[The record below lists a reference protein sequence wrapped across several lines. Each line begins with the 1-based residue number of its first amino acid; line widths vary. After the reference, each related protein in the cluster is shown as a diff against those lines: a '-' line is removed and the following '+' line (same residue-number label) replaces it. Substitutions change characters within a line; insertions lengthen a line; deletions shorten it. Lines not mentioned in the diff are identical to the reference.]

1 MASPDE
7 SAVMQ
12 VLGRLLDRSHLAPP
26 DQLVGIVEQSLAGAG
41 WDITIYLVDYEQRE
55 LRPGSVKADRSAAQ
69 SVDGSLAGRCFRLGE
84 AIAVQGNDEAVWI
97 PLLDGV
103 DRLGVLLLRLPPPLA
118 IDDSETAAHVR
129 WVAYLIAHLIA
140 SKSKFADQFHLWRLT
155 DPRSVPSE
163 IIWSMLPPV
172 TVACEGVAIAG
183 GLEPTHSVA
192 GDIFDY
198 AIDADTAHVA
208 IADATGHD
216 LNSALI
222 GATVLGAYRSSR
234 RRLLSL
240 DETVVE
246 ADTAIGQIGP
256 HTYATGVFGQLSLS
270 TGLFQY
276 VNAGHPAP
284 LLLRAS
290 KVVKQLDA
298 GRRIVL
304 GHEGRPATVASEQLE
319 PGDWLVLYTDGVP
332 EARDDERRFFGLD
345 RLIDV
350 IERCAAD
357 RGSAAETLRRVMHAV
372 LEHQHGVL
380 QDDASVVVVQWMTG
394 LEHELEAT

>member
-1 MASPDE
+1 MAPRDE
-7 SAVMQ
+7 RAVLE
-12 VLGRLLDRSHLAPP
+12 VLGRLLDGSHLAPP
-26 DQLVGIVEQSLAGAG
+26 DQLVAIIEQSLAAAG
-41 WDITIYLVDYEQRE
+41 WEVTIYLVDYEQRE
-55 LRPGSVKADRSAAQ
+55 LRPISAKAHPSAAQ
-69 SVDGSLAGRCFRLGE
+69 SVDGTLAGRCFRLGDVIV
-84 AIAVQGNDEAVWI
+84 AQGAEDSVWI

-103 DRLGVLLLRLPPPLA
+103 DRLGVLLVTLPPSLD
-118 IDDSETAAHVR
+118 IDDSDTAAHVR

-140 SKSKFADQFHLWRLT
+140 AKSRFVDEFHLTRLT
-155 DPRSVPSE
+155 HRRSVPSE

-198 AIDADTAHVA
+198 AIDADTVHVA

-234 RRLLSL
+234 RRLLAL
-240 DETVVE
+240 DDTVVE
-246 ADTAIGQIGP
+246 IDSAISQIGP
-256 HTYATGVFGQLSLS
+256 HTYATGVFGQLSVA
-270 TGLFQY
+270 TGVFRY

-284 LLLRAS
+284 LLLRRS
-290 KVVKQLDA
+290 KVVKQLEG

-304 GHEGRPATVASEQLE
+304 GHDGRPASVATEQLE
-319 PGDWLVLYTDGVP
+319 RGDWLVLYTDGVP

-372 LEHQHGVL
+372 LEHQHDVL

-394 LEHELEAT
+394 LEHQLDAV